1 MSDEEGGLPTTLP
14 ATRIPEGEPPETYAD
29 LGRDYPLTLVAGG
42 LAAGLLAGIL
52 LPRGA
57 GRKLAKGAAAMAI
70 AAGEVSRT
78 YGKQAIDAAGE
89 AAGEGREKLKDL
101 SHEASDFGKK
111 LSDAAGPAAAAGK
124 DLGMR
129 LIRLAI
135 GLLERM

>member
-1 MSDEEGGLPTTLP
+1 MRDDEAGSTPTLP

-29 LGRDYPLTLVAGG
+29 LGRDYPVALVAGG
-42 LAAGLLAGIL
+42 LAAGLLAGML
-52 LPRGA
+52 LPRGT
-57 GRKLAKGAAAMAI
+57 GRKLIKGAAAMAI
-70 AAGEVSRT
+70 AAGEVGKT
-78 YGKQAIDAAGE
+78 YGQQALD

-101 SHEASDFGKK
+101 GHEAGDLGKK
-111 LSDAAGPAAAAGK
+111 LSDAAGPAAVAGK